1 MPDFLDGG
9 RSHKERHQPKH
20 REKWGL
26 LEKKKD
32 YVKRAKDFHKKE
44 NEIQRL
50 REKASFKNPD
60 EFYFAMQSGQ
70 VSTKGVHGGSQ
81 KRKRGANEAL
91 ERKSALG
98 RDLGYVTMKKK
109 LETKKIEEL
118 QKNLHQIRGGGS
130 EEVKHTLFF
139 EDQDQAAEFDPVEH
153 FESTTDGALRHY
165 NRPRQ
170 GEQQQQAAVQSKKGA
185 KAKKVQR
192 QMDRAYEELQLRQAR
207 ERKLTE
213 LMVEIKG
220 QSSVMEK
227 GKKSV
232 VNKTEVKEERAK
244 PIYKWKK
251 ERKR

>member
-1 MPDFLDGG
+1 
-9 RSHKERHQPKH
+9 
-20 REKWGL
+20 
-26 LEKKKD
+26 
-32 YVKRAKDFHKKE
+32 
-44 NEIQRL
+44 
-50 REKASFKNPD
+50 
-60 EFYFAMQSGQ
+60 
-70 VSTKGVHGGSQ
+70 
-81 KRKRGANEAL
+81 
-91 ERKSALG
+91 
-98 RDLGYVTMKKK
+98 MKKK

-139 EDQDQAAEFDPVEH
+139 EDADQAAEFDPVEH

-170 GEQQQQAAVQSKKGA
+170 GE
-185 KAKKVQR
+185 
-192 QMDRAYEELQLRQAR
+192 QLRQAR

-244 PIYKWKK
+244 PVYKWKK